1 MYKLTY
7 YVFIAL
13 WQIFI
18 YLSYDNKF
26 RQNVLESPIY
36 WPSQNYYFKNRKFVT
51 LFLDYFLTEGK
62 ISLKRTV
69 FYSIK
74 NRTGTFLVGE
84 WLGICLPMQ
93 GTCVRFLVREDPTCC
108 GASKPMHPNYGSPGT
123 LGSVDYCLLICLI
136 LASGAARHLPAHLP
150 DTRQVSRAT
159 PACSSAWYS
168 PAIL

>member
-93 GTCVRFLVREDPTCC
+93 GTCVRSLVREDPTCC
-108 GASKPMHPNYGSPGT
+108 GVSKPMHPNYGNPDT
-123 LGSVDYCLLICLI
+123 LGSVSHSFWALMRQLRKPMCLKPVLQNKRSCNYEKPT
-136 LASGAARHLPAHLP
+136 HH
-150 DTRQVSRAT
+150 D
-159 PACSSAWYS
+159 
-168 PAIL
+168 